1 MNHDRHDPGGSGV
14 GVLGATSL
22 VGRHLLTQLA
32 AGGRSVIAC
41 SRSAPRAATHG
52 VSWRVPVSAAA
63 TTGSAAATTGSA
75 AAAGERIPDW
85 IALCPI
91 WAIPEHV
98 TWLESL
104 GIERLVAVSSQSV
117 ITKRSSPHAAE
128 REIAARLAAA
138 EAAVAEWATGRHVGL
153 CILRPTMIY
162 DGVHDG
168 NVAAIASFLAR
179 PPLGL
184 RGFFPVCGP
193 ARGLRQPVHADD
205 VAAAC
210 LAALDH
216 PAPAAM
222 YAISGGEILGYR
234 EMVERI
240 GQARG
245 RPVRIVEIPPAIWR
259 IAECI
264 ARRLGRGHGL
274 PAGAAARMNDDLS
287 CDHVAASRDL
297 GFRPRSFLP

>member
-1 MNHDRHDPGGSGV
+1 VNHDRHDPGGRRV

-32 AGGRSVIAC
+32 EAGRSIVAC
-41 SRSAPRAATHG
+41 SRSAARAAADG
-52 VSWRVPVSAAA
+52 VSWRVP
-63 TTGSAAATTGSA
+63 GSGM
-75 AAAGERIPDW
+75 AAGERIPDW
-85 IALCPI
+85 IALCPL

-98 TWLESL
+98 AWLESL
-104 GIERLVAVSSQSV
+104 GVERLVAVSSQSV

-128 REIAARLAAA
+128 RELAARLATA
-138 EAAVAEWATGRHVGL
+138 EATVADWAAGRRVGL

-168 NVAAIASFLAR
+168 NVAAIASFLSR

-216 PAPAAM
+216 PAPAAT
-222 YAISGGEILGYR
+222 YAISGGEILAYR
-234 EMVERI
+234 TLVERI

-245 RPVRIVEIPPAIWR
+245 RSVRIVEIPPAIWR
-259 IAECI
+259 IAESV
-264 ARRLGRGHGL
+264 ARRLGRGRGL

-287 CDHVAASRDL
+287 CDHVAAARDL
-297 GFRPRSFLP
+297 GFRPRSFRP